1 MVERTSPG
9 GIHRNHGQGADL
21 LPLPQSQEY
30 NFRRH
35 KYGREAHMA
44 RTTNADLQNLQQEI
58 AVVKSEV
65 HLTKYCPANEDQPRA
80 I

>member
-1 MVERTSPG
+1 
-9 GIHRNHGQGADL
+9 
-21 LPLPQSQEY
+21 
-30 NFRRH
+30 
-35 KYGREAHMA
+35 MA